1 MRFKNVVKKEE
12 ILESY
17 LNIIPYGR
25 EASGRNIA
33 GIQTA
38 AKGVFGVEASEL
50 NLPQA
55 AFLSGIP
62 QNPYAYTP
70 FLNTGEIKEEESL
83 ELGLNR
89 MKTVMK
95 RMYQNEFIIER

>member
-1 MRFKNVVKKEE
+1 MRLENFFEKDE
-12 ILESY
+12 ILEAY

-70 FLNTGEIKEEESL
+70 FLRSEEHTSELQSRGHLVCRLLLEKKIKT
-83 ELGLNR
+83 N
-89 MKTVMK
+89 
-95 RMYQNEFIIER
+95 